1 MRRGI
6 TDGVT
11 GAKTYTKTVGSA
23 DLHQLFIL
31 LLKTHDV
38 GKRLCGLWFV
48 SATRNLRTNGSL
60 VHPLVVSA
68 VNGL

>member
-1 MRRGI
+1 MRAGI

-23 DLHQLFIL
+23 DLHLLFIL
-31 LLKTHDV
+31 VLKTI
-38 GKRLCGLWFV
+38 GKILCGLWFV

>member
-1 MRRGI
+1 MRTGI
-6 TDGVT
+6 KDGVT
-11 GAKTYTKTVGSA
+11 G

-31 LLKTHDV
+31 LLKTHD
-38 GKRLCGLWFV
+38 GGEILYGLWFV
-48 SATRNLRTNGSL
+48 SATRNLRTNRSL

>member
-1 MRRGI
+1 MRTGI
-6 TDGVT
+6 TEGVT
-11 GAKTYTKTVGSA
+11 S

-31 LLKTHDV
+31 LLKTHKDG